1 MRRDLVFTYTCV
13 SESRSLSRPRPIPC
27 ARQTAFRTY
36 HTLALTTLRMYLYT
50 EADVRDVE
58 VDGDDGG
65 EHHQAADGVRHEADT
80 AAPAGGVRVVT
91 AGVDQGNACIEPD
104 GDGYLEERGGT
115 RYGTRGG
122 GRNGVESGCASAQK
136 INDRGTKVL
145 RGVARECGEKRAVGG
160 RGGKGRYKH
169 VEATLEEKATV

>member
-1 MRRDLVFTYTCV
+1 
-13 SESRSLSRPRPIPC
+13 
-27 ARQTAFRTY
+27 
-36 HTLALTTLRMYLYT
+36 MYLYT

-104 GDGYLEERGGT
+104 GDGYLEDWGT
-115 RYGTRGG
+115 RYGR
-122 GRNGVESGCASAQK
+122 RNGVESVHMRKNKRMTKAQRSCVVRLG
-136 INDRGTKVL
+136 N
-145 RGVARECGEKRAVGG
+145 VGR
-160 RGGKGRYKH
+160 RGGSGREG
-169 VEATLEEKATV
+169 EAGNALVCL